1 MTLIQL
7 HLAAVSFWFGV
18 LAAETVLELAPRDA
32 AERRLVAVAH
42 ARIDRLFEL
51 PVVVAVLLTGAL
63 LLARAWPAPPLLLV
77 KVGAGLVAVIA
88 NLVCFPLVHARCK
101 ATEDARVRAL
111 ARQVRMTGLAIPFGI
126 AALVIGL
133 GFLPGR

>member
-1 MTLIQL
+1 MTLVQF

-18 LAAETVLELAPRDA
+18 LAAETVLELSPRNA
-32 AERRLVAVAH
+32 GERRLVAVAH
-42 ARIDRLFEL
+42 AWIDRLFEL
-51 PVVVAVLLTGAL
+51 PTVIAVLISGAL
-63 LLARAWPAPPLLLV
+63 LLARAWPASPLLLV

-88 NLVCFPLVHARCK
+88 NLVCIPLVHARCR
-101 ATEDARVRAL
+101 ATEDVRVCAL

-133 GFLPGR
+133 GLLPGH